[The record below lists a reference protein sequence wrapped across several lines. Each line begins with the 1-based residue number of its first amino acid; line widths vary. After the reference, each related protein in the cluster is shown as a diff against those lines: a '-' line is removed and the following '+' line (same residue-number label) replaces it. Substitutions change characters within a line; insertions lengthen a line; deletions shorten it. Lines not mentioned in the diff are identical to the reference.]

1 MYFHKR
7 SHYQLTGKSI
17 YQRYFI
23 DQDRFVKH
31 IYLTKRAKDSQR
43 LQKAYSELKWGK
55 QYHQVE
61 QYELHFS

>member
-43 LQKAYSELKWGK
+43 LQKGIFRIEMGK
-55 QYHQVE
+55 KYHQVE